1 VGTLPALE
9 TKNQIRNEQFRW
21 KMGTAPP
28 QTNKKEGMGLP
39 FSEDEG
45 TIHRAEPKAGNPV
58 N

>member
-21 KMGTAPP
+21 KMGTAPA
-28 QTNKKEGMGLP
+28 QTSKKEEMGSP

-45 TIHRAEPKAGNPV
+45 TIHSAKPDAGRPLR
-58 N
+58 